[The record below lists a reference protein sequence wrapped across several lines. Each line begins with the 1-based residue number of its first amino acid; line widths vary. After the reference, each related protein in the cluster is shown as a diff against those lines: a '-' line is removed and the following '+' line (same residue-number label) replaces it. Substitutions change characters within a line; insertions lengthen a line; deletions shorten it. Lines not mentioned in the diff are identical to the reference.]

1 MKAFRSSF
9 ACARPTRSGTGGFT
23 LVELM
28 IVVAIVAILAS
39 IAYPSY
45 QQHVMKS
52 RRATAQSCLLEVS
65 QFMERFYATNM
76 RYDKTADGK
85 AVTFPNTQCTTDL
98 AGQYVLRFAAGEPT
112 AGSYTIEA
120 VPQGHQATLD
130 TKCGTLSFN
139 HRGEKKV
146 SVTGTPVSDCWK

>member
-9 ACARPTRSGTGGFT
+9 ASERRARSGTEGFT

-52 RRATAQSCLLEVS
+52 RRATAQSCLLDVS

-120 VPQGHQATLD
+120 EPQGHQATLD